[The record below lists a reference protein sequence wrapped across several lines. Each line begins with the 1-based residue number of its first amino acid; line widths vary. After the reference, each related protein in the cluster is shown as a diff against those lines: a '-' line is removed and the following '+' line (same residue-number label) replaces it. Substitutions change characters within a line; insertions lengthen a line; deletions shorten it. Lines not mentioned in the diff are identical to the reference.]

1 MEILSKEENRDNKY
15 NQIFSNLII
24 LDLVLISISIIFQI
38 SNDALFYI
46 QIFDFFVCILL
57 LGEYVIS
64 LSRAT
69 SKKDFI
75 FNQKNLLGLVGS
87 IPFDFLMYLFLPVN
101 FPFRILGYLRFLKL
115 FMIFQLPQFNLIKD
129 FFEKT
134 GFHKIMGGI
143 AVIILTFT
151 LLLYISGT
159 SYGIFDDFYF
169 VIVTLTTVGYGDITP
184 QTYNEKILTMILILI
199 GIIVFSTITAS
210 ISSFLTDRIMDD
222 DNEDDVEKLKKSI
235 EDQSD
240 NIMNELNAVRQQN
253 EKLQKEIDEL
263 KDLIKNK

>member
-1 MEILSKEENRDNKY
+1 MRLLNNGGTSDNKY
-15 NQIFSNLII
+15 DQIFTNLII
-24 LDLVLISISIIFQI
+24 IDLVLISISIIFQI
-38 SNDALFYI
+38 SNDAFFYI

-64 LSRAT
+64 LSRAP

-75 FNQKNLLGLVGS
+75 LDKKNLLGLIGS
-87 IPFDFLMYLFLPVN
+87 IPFDFLMYLILPVN

-115 FMIFQLPQFNLIKD
+115 FMVFQLPQFNLIKD

-134 GFHKIMGGI
+134 GFHKILGGI
-143 AVIILTFT
+143 VVIILTFT
-151 LLLYISGT
+151 ILLYLFGT

-199 GIIVFSTITAS
+199 GIVVFSTITAA
-210 ISSFLTDRIMDD
+210 ISSFLTDRILDD
-222 DNEDDVEKLKKSI
+222 SGDEDIEMLKKSI
-235 EDQSD
+235 EDRSD
-240 NIMNELNAVRQQN
+240 NIVNELNAVRKQN

-263 KDLIKNK
+263 KELIKNK

>member
-1 MEILSKEENRDNKY
+1 
-15 NQIFSNLII
+15 
-24 LDLVLISISIIFQI
+24 
-38 SNDALFYI
+38 
-46 QIFDFFVCILL
+46 
-57 LGEYVIS
+57 
-64 LSRAT
+64 
-69 SKKDFI
+69 
-75 FNQKNLLGLVGS
+75 
-87 IPFDFLMYLFLPVN
+87 
-101 FPFRILGYLRFLKL
+101 
-115 FMIFQLPQFNLIKD
+115 
-129 FFEKT
+129 
-134 GFHKIMGGI
+134 MGGI

-151 LLLYISGT
+151 LLLYIFGT

>member
-1 MEILSKEENRDNKY
+1 
-15 NQIFSNLII
+15 
-24 LDLVLISISIIFQI
+24 
-38 SNDALFYI
+38 
-46 QIFDFFVCILL
+46 
-57 LGEYVIS
+57 
-64 LSRAT
+64 
-69 SKKDFI
+69 
-75 FNQKNLLGLVGS
+75 
-87 IPFDFLMYLFLPVN
+87 
-101 FPFRILGYLRFLKL
+101 
-115 FMIFQLPQFNLIKD
+115 
-129 FFEKT
+129 
-134 GFHKIMGGI
+134 MGGI

-151 LLLYISGT
+151 LLIYIFGT

-240 NIMNELNAVRQQN
+240 NIMIELNAVRQQN